1 MFHDF
6 VPCSSP
12 AGCGSSDFSRHT
24 IALHAAPCN
33 IVDPESC
40 ICHYMLHRSV
50 LGSFPSGGREDKK
63 WCYFRAKH
71 ARQRCKTKFVHWELD
86 LVLADICFMILR
98 SRDEWTCPTRV
109 RSKVLDKFGS
119 LGTRT
124 SCGWVWTQICEPAE
138 PNFSQVCSSLLRNL
152 MNFFLCFLCKC
163 DTFIQCI
170 HGRFFFPV
178 NTVNYYILLLN
189 IKYVW
194 IVIQLLSRYSWEL
207 HLEMLFIFSHKLY
220 PVYDT
225 V

>member
-24 IALHAAPCN
+24 ISLHAAPCN

-63 WCYFRAKH
+63 LCYFRAKH

-98 SRDEWTCPTRV
+98 SRDEWTEPV
-109 RSKVLDKFGS
+109 QLGFGPKFW
-119 LGTRT
+119 T
-124 SCGWVWTQICEPAE
+124 SSV
-138 PNFSQVCSSLLRNL
+138 
-152 MNFFLCFLCKC
+152 
-163 DTFIQCI
+163 
-170 HGRFFFPV
+170 
-178 NTVNYYILLLN
+178 
-189 IKYVW
+189 
-194 IVIQLLSRYSWEL
+194 
-207 HLEMLFIFSHKLY
+207 HLEREPHAVGSEPKFVNQPNQTFHKFAHHY
-220 PVYDT
+220 
-225 V
+225 